1 MKTRLLFLGPPGAGK
16 GTQAARLC
24 ETNGMKHLSTGDLLR
39 AEVAAGTALGQE
51 AETVMNRGELVSD
64 TLVLAIVENQMKSF
78 SGGGWLLDGFP
89 RTVPQAEALEPLLK
103 DLNQPIQAVVLL
115 ELDDAVLIQRLLAR
129 GRADDNEN
137 VIRNR
142 LEVYRE
148 KTAPLI
154 NFYRKKGLLLSV
166 AADGSVEEIT
176 ERISSTLI

>member
-1 MKTRLLFLGPPGAGK
+1 MPQGCP
-16 GTQAARLC
+16 
-24 ETNGMKHLSTGDLLR
+24 LLR
-39 AEVAAGTALGQE
+39 TGF
-51 AETVMNRGELVSD
+51 RP
-64 TLVLAIVENQMKSF
+64 AINIR
-78 SGGGWLLDGFP
+78 GWLLDGFP

-129 GRADDNEN
+129 GRPDDNEN